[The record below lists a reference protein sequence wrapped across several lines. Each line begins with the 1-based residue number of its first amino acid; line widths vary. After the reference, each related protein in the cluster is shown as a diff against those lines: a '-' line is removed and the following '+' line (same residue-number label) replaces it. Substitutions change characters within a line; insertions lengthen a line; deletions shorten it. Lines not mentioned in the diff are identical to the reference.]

1 MGFLKSLFDLL
12 NASSEYNKDER
23 AKAQNTTANP
33 VKPVNPTRYSNK
45 AVEVSSEW
53 YAYFSE
59 ILRTAFPMY
68 SVRMNVPV
76 TDLVGNAADN
86 FKLYDDRP
94 YQAYRAEWGV
104 NYDYVLYLGNIPK
117 AVVQLGSGTSHT
129 QKVTYLI
136 SRKYAEKMGMSYIC
150 FYTQFPN
157 QRQYVIE
164 RIETFLH
171 R

>member
-1 MGFLKSLFDLL
+1 MGFLKLLFDLL
-12 NASSEYNKDER
+12 NGTNEYNKDER
-23 AKAQNTTANP
+23 SKASYTTANP
-33 VKPVNPTRYSNK
+33 AQPANPSRYSNRN
-45 AVEVSSEW
+45 VEARGDW

-68 SVRMNVPV
+68 SVRTNVRV
-76 TDLVGNAADN
+76 TDMVGNANDS

-104 NYDYVLYLGNIPK
+104 NYDFVLYLGNVPK
-117 AVVQLGSGTSHT
+117 AVVQLGSGCCHT

-136 SRKYAEKMGMSYIC
+136 SRKYAEKMGMPYIC

-157 QRQYVIE
+157 ERQYVIE
-164 RIETFLH
+164 RIQSYLH
-171 R
+171 S